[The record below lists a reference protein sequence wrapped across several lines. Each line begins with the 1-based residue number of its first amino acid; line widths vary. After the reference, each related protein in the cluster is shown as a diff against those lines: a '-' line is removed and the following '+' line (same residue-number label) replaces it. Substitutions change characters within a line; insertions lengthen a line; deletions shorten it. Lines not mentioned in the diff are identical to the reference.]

1 MLQLQQEDRRQQLE
15 KKSQGYFKLREG
27 TLYPALHRLEEIGL
41 ILSKWQKPPSGRQ
54 RRYYYITNKGQRVL
68 AEKVSQWQDYLT
80 AVNLIIQ

>member
-1 MLQLQQEDRRQQLE
+1 MLDGR
-15 KKSQGYFKLREG
+15 GDAVPLRD
-27 TLYPALHRLEEIGL
+27 
-41 ILSKWQKPPSGRQ
+41 RQ